1 MQTNQNLMTSTQ
13 RISLMI
19 SPDEM
24 ALKIRKK
31 FASKDRDSRY
41 GNLGLEFTIIF
52 LREQSKDKRP
62 KAVRDEYWF
71 NVTKHLL

>member
-1 MQTNQNLMTSTQ
+1 
-13 RISLMI
+13 MI
-19 SPDEM
+19 SPEEM

-31 FASKDRDSRY
+31 FASKDIDSRY
-41 GNLGLEFTIIF
+41 GNLNLEFTIIF

-71 NVTKHLL
+71 NVTKHLWNKHQ